1 MGRIG
6 RSWSP
11 VLVGIWGPAITL
23 TLSHVHIPFALIII
37 RFCEILFIGCIGL
50 LTLNYAPETINCAEL

>member
-11 VLVGIWGPAITL
+11 VLVGIWGPAR
-23 TLSHVHIPFALIII
+23 VHIPFALIII

-50 LTLNYAPETINCAEL
+50 LTLNYAPETIICAEL